1 MGLSLVN
8 LLLVLLAA
16 WISGN
21 IAKRFGY
28 PEVLGELAA
37 GIIFGPALLG
47 ILQEGEGIKILAEV
61 GVFLMM
67 FYIGMEVDH
76 GELRKSSRAG
86 ILAAIGGFIVPFV
99 LGYGA
104 VIVFGGSNAEAVF
117 VAIAVSVTSLATK
130 SRILVDLKLIG
141 TRIANVLISGALFS
155 DTAAIIIFAAVVG
168 IFESGGLEIT
178 NLLLISGK
186 ALLFFIVVI
195 FIGLKVFPYLGRK
208 LAETGFTNRTGNFTL
223 LLLVAF
229 TFGEFAELAGLHSII
244 GAFMAGLFIHKDLLT
259 PRITH
264 DLTALVQDVSIG
276 FLAPIFFV
284 MAGFHVSLGVFQTDL
299 PFMITIIALATLG
312 KIFGTAIFY
321 LPTGY
326 GWREGLTVGAGMN
339 GRGAVEIIIAEIA
352 LNMGLISTEIF
363 SILVFM
369 AFFTT
374 ATVPVLLKWCV
385 SWLQRRD
392 ELVHADETRNG
403 IMIIGAGPIARKLA
417 HELSTDYP
425 VWLIDSNRQLC
436 DQAFGEGLKVIH
448 GNALH
453 EDALEKG
460 DVSSARIV
468 IALTNNPEINVLSS
482 QIVREMYLV
491 PEVYV
496 LLSPNQQKVF
506 KNVLE
511 NTKLKPFDMGDFKI
525 AEWDW
530 LIAHNRVREEV
541 IKVKENKK
549 KEEFLNDVKKYFFP
563 VLVRHNG
570 KTKFFYSVESLYEG
584 DDVHGLYITDS
595 TNPVS

>member
-1 MGLSLVN
+1 MELSFAN

-16 WISGN
+16 WLSGN
-21 IAKRFGY
+21 IVKRMGY

-47 ILQEGEGIKILAEV
+47 ILHEGEAIKVLAEI

-76 GELRKSSRAG
+76 GELKKSSSAG
-86 ILAAIGGFIVPFV
+86 ILAAIGGFFVPFV

-104 VIVFGGSNAEAVF
+104 VIAFGGSNAEAVF

-186 ALLFFIVVI
+186 AIFFFLVVI
-195 FIGLKVFPYLGRK
+195 VIGLKVFPYLGKK
-208 LAETGFTNRTGNFTL
+208 LSDTGFTNRTGNFTL

-229 TFGEFAELAGLHSII
+229 AFGEFAELSGLHSII

-259 PRITH
+259 PKLTH

-284 MAGFHVSLGVFQTDL
+284 MAGFHVSLGVFETDL
-299 PFMITIIALATLG
+299 VLMITIIALATLG
-312 KIFGTAIFY
+312 KIFGTALFY
-321 LPTGY
+321 LPSGY

-352 LNMGLISTEIF
+352 LEMGLISTEIF

-374 ATVPVLLKWCV
+374 ATVPVLLKLCV
-385 SWLQRRD
+385 AWLKSRN
-392 ELVHADETRNG
+392 ELVQSDESRKSVL
-403 IMIIGAGPIARKLA
+403 IVGAGPIGRKLA
-417 HELSTDYP
+417 HELSEDYP
-425 VWLIDSNRQLC
+425 VCLVDSNRQYC
-436 DQAFGEGLKVIH
+436 DQAYSEGLKVVH

-453 EDALEKG
+453 EDVLEEC
-460 DVSSARIV
+460 DIPATRVV
-468 IALTNNPEINVLSS
+468 IALTGNPEINVLIS
-482 QIVREMYLV
+482 QMVRETYLV
-491 PEVYV
+491 PEVFV
-496 LLSPNQQKVF
+496 LLSPKQQQIF
-506 KNVLE
+506 RNVLE
-511 NTKLKPFDMGDFKI
+511 NTKLKPFDLGHLKLS
-525 AEWDW
+525 EWDW
-530 LIAHNRVREEV
+530 LIAHN
-541 IKVKENKK
+541 KVKEERIKVEGQK
-549 KEEFLNDVKKYFFP
+549 SHKEFLEAIDRYFFP
-563 VLVRHNG
+563 ILVLRSG
-570 KTKFFYSVESLYEG
+570 KKRFFYSVENLEDG
-584 DDVHGLYITDS
+584 DEVMGLYIID
-595 TNPVS
+595 